1 MNDEVSEDRRA
12 ITNYALCIL
21 ETFNCE
27 YNLIPQRYNSIFVI
41 TSNLYGGKK
50 KKKIER
56 VLTHRY
62 GHKLN
67 LVLTQSAKIIPEC
80 KSF

>member
-1 MNDEVSEDRRA
+1 MEVK
-12 ITNYALCIL
+12 IKI
-21 ETFNCE
+21 
-27 YNLIPQRYNSIFVI
+27 
-41 TSNLYGGKK
+41 
-50 KKKIER
+50 KKIER

-67 LVLTQSAKIIPEC
+67 LVLTQSAKIVPEC